1 MSKIEI
7 NKYLEDKE
15 EKWQEAFFELYKT
28 IAENIPS
35 GFEFEMQYGM
45 PSFVV
50 PLAIFP
56 EGYHCKPDT
65 PLPFISIGIQK
76 KHIAVYHMGIYADE
90 ELLGWFQQA
99 YSNSV
104 STKLNM
110 GKSCIRFTNP
120 KKIPYALIGDL
131 ASKITVDEWIKM
143 YKGNKV

>member
-1 MSKIEI
+1 MSMVEI
-7 NKYLEDKE
+7 NKYLKDKE
-15 EKWQEAFFELYKT
+15 AKWQEAFLELNKT

-50 PLAIFP
+50 PLSIFS
-56 EGYHCKPDT
+56 EGYHCKSDT
-65 PLPFISIGIQK
+65 PLPFISIGIK
-76 KHIAVYHMGIYADE
+76 KNHIAVYHMGIYADV
-90 ELLGWFQQA
+90 ELLGWFQQE
-99 YSNSV
+99 YPKFV

-120 KKIPYALIGDL
+120 KKIPYALIGEL
-131 ASKITVDEWIKM
+131 VSKITVEEWIEM